1 MEKIKSFI
9 KVILGWI
16 SPVYV
21 TLLVAAF
28 ILWYITKL
36 GEEYTTDHTVTVVIN
51 GEEHEVDCTIH
62 GKGTDL
68 IHYTISSER
77 SDFNIPLTELTQ
89 DKPMVDNDGNTF
101 VHITA
106 ESLKNALAQR
116 MDNIEIRSVGSV
128 TIITERNET
137 PVPSEEVT
145 TEAKVVEEPEAKVET
160 TPKTDVEEKPETD
173 AEVEEETLPHVEMTD
188 TLVV

>member
-1 MEKIKSFI
+1 
-9 KVILGWI
+9 
-16 SPVYV
+16 
-21 TLLVAAF
+21 
-28 ILWYITKL
+28 
-36 GEEYTTDHTVTVVIN
+36 
-51 GEEHEVDCTIH
+51 
-62 GKGTDL
+62 
-68 IHYTISSER
+68 
-77 SDFNIPLTELTQ
+77 
-89 DKPMVDNDGNTF
+89 
-101 VHITA
+101 
-106 ESLKNALAQR
+106 

>member
-9 KVILGWI
+9 KVIVGWI

-77 SDFNIPLTELTQ
+77 SSFNIPLSELTQ

-137 PVPSEEVT
+137 PEPSEEVT
-145 TEAKVVEEPEAKVET
+145 TEAKVET
-160 TPKTDVEEKPETD
+160 TPKTDVKEEPETN
-173 AEVEEETLPHVEMTD
+173 AEVEEETLPHVEATD

>member
-21 TLLVAAF
+21 TLLVASF

-36 GEEYTTDHTVTVVIN
+36 GEEYTTDHIVTVVIN

-77 SDFNIPLTELTQ
+77 SSFNIPLSELTQ
-89 DKPMVDNDGNTF
+89 DKPMVDNDGNTI

-128 TIITERNET
+128 TIITERYES
-137 PVPSEEVT
+137 PEPSMEAT
-145 TEAKVVEEPEAKVET
+145 TDT
-160 TPKTDVEEKPETD
+160 TTKKEKEEK
-173 AEVEEETLPHVEMTD
+173 ETLPAEIPAPVEVVVPVEVPD
-188 TLVV
+188 TLATES